1 MCYFRYMSITEE
13 ANEICAKAESA
24 LRVLMQKAIETGEY
38 RNLPNLARMAE
49 QLNSLGGRMPQPAAE
64 PTLFSALAQKVTK
77 KSKTKKRRSGK
88 TKSRLTESH
97 QSKKP
102 ALPQAG
108 YGYPK
113 FRREDDWLIKIG
125 WSKNEKSEYQ
135 HRAPKRVVDALLKSV
150 LNAGASEK
158 VFSVDD
164 LLPIADPEDGTAI
177 PGYQV
182 YIALA
187 WFRTEGLLQQHG
199 REGYSLFASIDMNET
214 VEKRWLALP
223 SGEINKEAQ

>member
-1 MCYFRYMSITEE
+1 MNIGEE
-13 ANEICAKAESA
+13 ANEICAKAEAA
-24 LRVLMQKAIETGEY
+24 LRSLMQKAIEKGEY
-38 RNLPNLARMAE
+38 RYLPNLARMAE
-49 QLNSLGGRMPQPAAE
+49 QISGLGARITQPFAE
-64 PTLFSALAQKVTK
+64 STTPVLPIEKYSTNPKTRTRHST
-77 KSKTKKRRSGK
+77 KSKPRKIKKITKGELEIQRSG
-88 TKSRLTESH
+88 H
-97 QSKKP
+97 
-102 ALPQAG
+102 
-108 YGYPK
+108 GYPK
-113 FRREDDWLIKIG
+113 FRREEEWLIKIG
-125 WSKNEKSEYQ
+125 WSKNLKSEYQ
-135 HRAPKRVVDALLKSV
+135 HRAPKRVIDALLKSV
-150 LNAGASEK
+150 LASGANEK

-199 REGYSLFASIDMNET
+199 REGYSLFAPIDMNET